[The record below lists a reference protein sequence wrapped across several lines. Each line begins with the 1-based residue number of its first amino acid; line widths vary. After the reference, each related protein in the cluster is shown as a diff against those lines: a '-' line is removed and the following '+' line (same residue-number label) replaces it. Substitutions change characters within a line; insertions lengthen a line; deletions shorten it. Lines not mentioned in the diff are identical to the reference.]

1 MATKAEID
9 AKIAWE
15 KTTKESYLEEGE
27 PKTPADVAAAE
38 APESGEEEPVEESA
52 EAAPEDEE
60 PAPPSSK
67 RPAPPP
73 AAKGPKASLAHLAG
87 LPETSSDVAI
97 RTEITRRVTVYEHA
111 ARLTNASD
119 PAQII
124 GHLDAIV
131 RDAAEVGRL
140 RTERDAAVRKANAQE
155 RMDLLTKLEAMGGP
169 GHTRGDLFVDIVEGG
184 KIVGRRPAKLWGPGG
199 EGRSLANL
207 RGYVAA
213 KLSNAAPT
221 TAKRSPFEPDPKLAE
236 QGARVTE
243 QDRAIAQRHGFDPE
257 RVAASRSALFGSNSA
272 TARGV

>member
-1 MATKAEID
+1 MATEKTE

-27 PKTPADVAAAE
+27 PKSPADVAAAE
-38 APESGEEEPVEESA
+38 APEEGEEPVEQAAAA
-52 EAAPEDEE
+52 EPEDEE

-97 RTEITRRVTVYEHA
+97 RTEITRRVMVFEHA
-111 ARLTNASD
+111 ARITNASA
-119 PAQII
+119 PEQII

-155 RMDLLTKLEAMGGP
+155 RMDLLTKLEAAGV
-169 GHTRGDLFVDIVEGG
+169 HTRGDLFVDIVEGG
-184 KIVGRRPAKLWGPGG
+184 KIVGRRPSKLWGPGA

>member
-1 MATKAEID
+1 MATEKTE

-38 APESGEEEPVEESA
+38 APEEGEEPAEETAAA
-52 EAAPEDEE
+52 EPEDEE

-97 RTEITRRVTVYEHA
+97 RTEITRRVMVYEHA
-111 ARLTNASD
+111 ARITSASD

-124 GHLDAIV
+124 GHLDAME

-155 RMDLLTKLEAMGGP
+155 RMDLLTKLEAAGVHP
-169 GHTRGDLFVDIVEGG
+169 RGELFVDVIEGG
-184 KIVGRRPAKLWGPGG
+184 KIVGRRAAKLWGPGP
-199 EGRSLANL
+199 EGRSLLNL

-221 TAKRSPFEPDPKLAE
+221 AAKRSPFEPDPKLAE
-236 QGARVTE
+236 NGARVTE

-257 RVAASRSALFGSNSA
+257 RVAASRAALFGNSSA

>member
-1 MATKAEID
+1 
-9 AKIAWE
+9 
-15 KTTKESYLEEGE
+15 
-27 PKTPADVAAAE
+27 
-38 APESGEEEPVEESA
+38 
-52 EAAPEDEE
+52 
-60 PAPPSSK
+60 
-67 RPAPPP
+67 
-73 AAKGPKASLAHLAG
+73 
-87 LPETSSDVAI
+87 VAI

>member
-1 MATKAEID
+1 MATEKTE

-27 PKTPADVAAAE
+27 PKTPADVE
-38 APESGEEEPVEESA
+38 MPEGGEEEPVEEAA

-60 PAPPSSK
+60 EAPPSSK

-87 LPETSSDVAI
+87 LPETSSDVAA
-97 RTEITRRVTVYEHA
+97 RTEVTRRVMVFEHA
-111 ARLTNASD
+111 AKVTGTND
-119 PAQII
+119 HQQII
-124 GHLDAIV
+124 GAIDAMA

-184 KIVGRRPAKLWGPGG
+184 KIVGRRPAKLWGPGA

-236 QGARVTE
+236 AGARVTE